1 MITFESVTKVYPGG
15 SKAVEDFSLDIN
27 NGETM
32 VFVGSSGS
40 GKTTLL
46 RMINRMEEPDSGQVL
61 INGKDVRD
69 EDPVILRRNIG
80 YVPQSAGLMPH
91 QPVLDNVAVTPILQ
105 GYSKKES
112 RDKARHYLDMVGIDK
127 SMWDRYPAQLSGGQA
142 QRVAVARALACEG
155 DILLMDEPFGA
166 VDPIVRRELQDQV
179 IMLKEKL
186 NKSIVFV
193 THDIEEAFHLGTHI
207 VILKKGG
214 QIAQEGTPQEI
225 SEDPQGD
232 FVESFIG
239 DNHSERN
246 LHIVEEDGR
255 KIVVDDSD
263 RAIGVISQ

>member
-15 SKAVEDFSLDIN
+15 SKAVADFSLEIHC
-27 NGETM
+27 GETL

-46 RMINRMEEPDSGQVL
+46 RMINRMEEPDSGRVF

-69 EDPVILRRNIG
+69 SDPVILRRNIG
-80 YVPQSAGLMPH
+80 YVPQNSGLMPH
-91 QPVLDNVAVTPILQ
+91 QSVLNNVAITPILQ
-105 GYSKKES
+105 GYSKQEC
-112 RDKARHYLDMVGIDK
+112 RDKACHYLDMVGIDS

-179 IMLKEKL
+179 LMLKEKL

-193 THDIEEAFHLGTHI
+193 THDIEEAFHLGTQI
-207 VILKKGG
+207 VILKEGG
-214 QIAQEGTPQEI
+214 QIAQMGTPQEI
-225 SEDPQGD
+225 SDDPQGD
-232 FVESFIG
+232 FVQSFIG

-263 RAIGVISQ
+263 RHIGVLS